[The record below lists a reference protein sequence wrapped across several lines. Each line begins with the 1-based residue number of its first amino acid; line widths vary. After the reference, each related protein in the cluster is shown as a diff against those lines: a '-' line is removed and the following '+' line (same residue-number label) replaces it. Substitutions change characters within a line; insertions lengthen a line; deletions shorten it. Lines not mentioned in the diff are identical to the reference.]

1 MIGEFDPMYSTNNIF
16 VDENMDQCLTIKI
29 ETIESNVSGKAPT
42 NHTHSYNDLT
52 NKPTTI
58 ANADTV
64 DGKHASEFAAS
75 THTHSFKDLTGT
87 LPAISDADTVDGKH
101 ASDFALANH
110 THSATDW
117 LFTDTV
123 TNLQYRLAVMS
134 GKLTIVPVTNE

>member
-64 DGKHASEFAAS
+64 DGKHAS
-75 THTHSFKDLTGT
+75 
-87 LPAISDADTVDGKH
+87 
-101 ASDFALANH
+101 DFALANH

-123 TNLQYRLAVMS
+123 TNLQYRLAVIS